1 MARGE
6 AISAARTDSG
16 GDAGHGLPLRP
27 GVEAMKMGGQ
37 GGATGTGR
45 DEEIADGGED
55 SDRPLQAS
63 RRSKALIS
71 CPVT

>member
-1 MARGE
+1 
-6 AISAARTDSG
+6 
-16 GDAGHGLPLRP
+16 
-27 GVEAMKMGGQ
+27 MKMGGQ

-55 SDRPLQAS
+55 SDQPLQAS